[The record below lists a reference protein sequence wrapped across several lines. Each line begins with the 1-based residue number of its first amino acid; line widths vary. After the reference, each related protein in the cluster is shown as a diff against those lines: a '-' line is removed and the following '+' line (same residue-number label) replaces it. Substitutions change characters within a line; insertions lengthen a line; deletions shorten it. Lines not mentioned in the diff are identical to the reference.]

1 MAERPRSYTTVEAA
15 RLLGISPAS
24 VQRWVDA
31 GHLKAWKT
39 LGGHRRIDADSADA
53 FVAAQGAGLPLPSR
67 VAEPAQAAA
76 AQPFTVLVVDDDP
89 IARELLETQVRIAQP
104 GAQLLLAENGFQA
117 LLTVGRARPDVVI
130 TDMVMPHMNGLEMI
144 RELQGQAEP
153 PCIVA
158 VSSQSRESLERLGR
172 LPEAVQLL
180 AKPVDQAL
188 LAEALRQ
195 AATGRSPR
203 R

>member
-1 MAERPRSYTTVEAA
+1 MAERQRSYTTVEAA

-53 FVAAQGAGLPLPSR
+53 LLLAQGGAP
-67 VAEPAQAAA
+67 AAQAAVPQNEA
-76 AQPFTVLVVDDDP
+76 TRPFTVLVVDDDA
-89 IARELLETQVRIAQP
+89 ITRELLETQVRIAQP

-117 LLTVGRARPDVVI
+117 LLAVGRSRPDVVI
-130 TDMVMPHMNGLEMI
+130 TDMVMPHMNGMEMI
-144 RELQGQAEP
+144 RELQAQAEP
-153 PCIVA
+153 PCVIA
-158 VSSQSRESLERLGR
+158 VSSQSRESLARLGQ

-180 AKPVDQAL
+180 AKPVDQGL
-188 LAEALRQ
+188 LTEALKQ
-195 AATGRSPR
+195 ALAAR
-203 R
+203 RG